1 MCKSG
6 SSNAGILGEIQVLK
20 SWIVIMLSDHT
31 CLLDELYLCQKIEVV
46 RAEKS
51 LVVAT
56 LNVKP
61 GIVNI

>member
-1 MCKSG
+1 
-6 SSNAGILGEIQVLK
+6 
-20 SWIVIMLSDHT
+20 MLSDHT
-31 CLLDELYLCQKIEVV
+31 RLLDELYLCQKIVV

>member
-31 CLLDELYLCQKIEVV
+31 RLLDELYLCQKIEVV

-56 LNVKP
+56 LNVNP

>member
-31 CLLDELYLCQKIEVV
+31 RLLDELYLCQKIVV